1 MSEREYGISEFIQDG
16 IEYATKQMY
25 TSIPGVVV
33 TVRSSLHQMTVDVQP
48 MVSFVTDDDE
58 AVDRPVIL
66 NVPIHFPTS
75 KKAGMTFPVKPGD
88 PVLLVYSMRNMDSWK
103 RGEGTQSAIPND
115 KRKFDVRD
123 CVAIPGVMPFSQ
135 SPNDPGKHTHPHDSE
150 DTVMYSNLG
159 DANEVEVRLKPDG
172 NLIIHAPTKV
182 TVYTKDAEVNVDN
195 STVVNTKTA
204 TVNADES
211 VEVNTTTSTVN
222 SSASVTV
229 TSPQSTFV
237 GNLTVTGLFTFLNGM
252 MGFGGTF
259 GTSKINGNVELET
272 GNLLVDSGN
281 VQFAGGS
288 LTHNGVNVGSSH
300 VHSGVQAGSNNSG
313 GPH

>member
-1 MSEREYGISEFIQDG
+1 
-16 IEYATKQMY
+16 
-25 TSIPGVVV
+25 
-33 TVRSSLHQMTVDVQP
+33 
-48 MVSFVTDDDE
+48 
-58 AVDRPVIL
+58 
-66 NVPIHFPTS
+66 
-75 KKAGMTFPVKPGD
+75 VKPGD